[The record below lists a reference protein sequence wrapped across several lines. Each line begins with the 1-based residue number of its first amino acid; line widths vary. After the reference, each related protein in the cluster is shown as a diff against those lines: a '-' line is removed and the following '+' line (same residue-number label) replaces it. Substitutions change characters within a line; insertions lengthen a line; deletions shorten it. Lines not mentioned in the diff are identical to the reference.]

1 VTFSIDASDF
11 AVTWET
17 MAEEDGA
24 QRLLA
29 FARKLQRASTFA
41 ELLDTA
47 REEAVAATAFRH
59 AWLMVAEH
67 EQVEELRLIEYSGD
81 RREIVWD
88 TAQVLKVEGDP
99 FLEELVRCD
108 GPLVIHDA
116 RVDPRTNKTIVERLQ
131 NRTIINI
138 PLRLLDKPLGFF
150 GLGTFGDEGCH
161 VPSPAELSYLVGMGS
176 QLAVA
181 AGRIRFTEARARAER
196 EKRELEHRMMQIQKL
211 ESIGLLAGGIAHDFN
226 NLLTVVISGVSLALE
241 QPLDAGARE
250 ELETVLDAAGRAAQL
265 TKQLLVMS
273 RSQELDLRTVD
284 VNSRLEQLMVL
295 LKRVMPANVEL
306 DLILAVRMPPVEA
319 DATQLDQIFM
329 NLCIN
334 SRDAMPNG
342 GKITIETE
350 QVLVNAAYAVAH
362 PWAKKGRYVLVTVS
376 DTGTGMPPEVVE
388 RVFEPFFTTK
398 GPQAGTGLGLAIAY
412 GIVRQHGGMM
422 HCYSEVGVGTSF
434 KVYLPARDQLVTD
447 VGSRLQAM
455 APTGTERILLAEDD
469 AAVRNVAVRILSKA
483 GYEVTAVENG
493 DTAWRAIANEDF
505 HLVILDVVM
514 PGMACSEVVTRIA
527 GRKPSQRIL
536 LASGYTAG
544 AQIHAPSREAPL
556 ELLMKPYDP
565 DRLLRAVRDMID
577 RGKV

>member
-1 VTFSIDASDF
+1 
-11 AVTWET
+11 
-17 MAEEDGA
+17 
-24 QRLLA
+24 
-29 FARKLQRASTFA
+29 
-41 ELLDTA
+41 
-47 REEAVAATAFRH
+47 
-59 AWLMVAEH
+59 
-67 EQVEELRLIEYSGD
+67 
-81 RREIVWD
+81 
-88 TAQVLKVEGDP
+88 
-99 FLEELVRCD
+99 
-108 GPLVIHDA
+108 
-116 RVDPRTNKTIVERLQ
+116 
-131 NRTIINI
+131 
-138 PLRLLDKPLGFF
+138 
-150 GLGTFGDEGCH
+150 
-161 VPSPAELSYLVGMGS
+161 
-176 QLAVA
+176 
-181 AGRIRFTEARARAER
+181 
-196 EKRELEHRMMQIQKL
+196 MQIQKL

-273 RSQELDLRTVD
+273 RSQEPDLRTVD